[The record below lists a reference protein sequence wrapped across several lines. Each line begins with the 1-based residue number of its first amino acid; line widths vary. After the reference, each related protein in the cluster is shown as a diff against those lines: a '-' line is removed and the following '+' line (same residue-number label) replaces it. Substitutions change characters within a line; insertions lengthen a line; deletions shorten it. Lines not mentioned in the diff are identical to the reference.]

1 MIIPAG
7 KHKHQVNQGGRKN
20 ETIMDSDIF
29 SKLAAELGAVKDPID
44 KPEVSIE
51 NPQPERPDPSGS
63 SDPSIQNAVEQGT
76 LAQNAPPKPAE
87 SPKLDWKTV
96 AAQVEDFVQKISN
109 GTLEVKDQKRG
120 PDGTWTITFGPIG
133 VAR

>member
-29 SKLAAELGAVKDPID
+29 SKLAADFGAVKDPTSES
-44 KPEVSIE
+44 EVSIK
-51 NPQPERPDPSGS
+51 NPQP
-63 SDPSIQNAVEQGT
+63 DPSIQNAVEQGT
-76 LAQNAPPKPAE
+76 LSQNAPPQQPAE
-87 SPKLDWKTV
+87 TPKLDWKTV
-96 AAQVEDFVQKISN
+96 AAQVEEFVQKISN